1 MNEFIYCL
9 VIQNHQ
15 MVPFKRIISS
25 ISFRTMNAPI
35 FSHKLINDGP
45 NPGPWPE
52 IWPETWTVARDLDPI
67 FDLGKVKKKAE
78 SFYNIVL
85 NFYFF
90 IFFLNDRLRH
100 SKTPKSFKSPGE

>member
-1 MNEFIYCL
+1 M
-9 VIQNHQ
+9 
-15 MVPFKRIISS
+15 
-25 ISFRTMNAPI
+25 I

-52 IWPETWTVARDLDPI
+52 ISWTVRGPKSGPKPGPWPEIWPEPGTVARDLDPI

-90 IFFLNDRLRH
+90 ILFFNDRLRH